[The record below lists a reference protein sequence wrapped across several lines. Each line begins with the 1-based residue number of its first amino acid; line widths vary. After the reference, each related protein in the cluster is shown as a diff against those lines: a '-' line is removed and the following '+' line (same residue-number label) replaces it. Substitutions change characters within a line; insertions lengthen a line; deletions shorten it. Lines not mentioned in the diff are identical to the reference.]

1 MQSSLIDIQ
10 GRKISYLRVSVTDR
24 CDMRCVYCMS
34 ENMEFLP
41 RPEVLTYEELE
52 RLCTVFMSHGVRR
65 IRLTGGEPLVRRD
78 IGDFLLSLGRWIQPH
93 STMPGLD
100 ELTLTTNGSQLTRY
114 ADTLVK
120 AGVRRVNV
128 SLDSLKPE
136 RFSTITRRGNLHQTL
151 EGVRAARDA
160 GLAVRINTVAM
171 KGIND
176 DEFDDLIAWCGEIG
190 ADLCLIETMPMGETG
205 EDRRAQYLPL
215 HAIRLSLQKRWTFES
230 ANGGGGAG
238 PARYVRVAET
248 GQRLGFITP
257 LSHNFCDSCNRV
269 RLSCSGQLYTC
280 LGSDG
285 AVDLR
290 EILRTG
296 GTDADILDAIDR
308 SLARKPLRHDF
319 LIPGNDAK
327 VQGPSRLMSVT
338 GG

>member
-52 RLCTVFMSHGVRR
+52 RLCAVFMQHGVKR

-78 IGDFLLSLGRWIQPH
+78 IGDFLLSLGRWIQPDA
-93 STMPGLD
+93 TTPGLD
-100 ELTLTTNGSQLTRY
+100 ELTLTTNGSQLRRY

-136 RFSTITRRGNLHQTL
+136 RFSAITRRGDLRQTL
-151 EGVRAARDA
+151 DGVRAARDA

-215 HAIRLSLQKRWTFES
+215 HAIRLSLQKRWTFEA
-230 ANGGGGAG
+230 ANGAGGAG

-248 GQRLGFITP
+248 RQKLGFITP

-280 LGSDG
+280 LGSDN

-290 EILRTG
+290 AILRSG
-296 GTDADILDAIDR
+296 GSDEDILRAIDL

-319 LIPGNDAK
+319 LIPDNDAD
-327 VQGPSRLMSVT
+327 VQGPARLMSVT

>member
-1 MQSSLIDIQ
+1 
-10 GRKISYLRVSVTDR
+10 
-24 CDMRCVYCMS
+24 MS

-41 RPEVLTYEELE
+41 RPEVLTYAELE
-52 RLCTVFMSHGVRR
+52 RLCAVFIRHGVRR

-78 IGDFLLSLGRWIQPH
+78 IGDFLLTLGRWIQPDA
-93 STMPGLD
+93 TRPADATGPGLD
-100 ELTLTTNGSQLTRY
+100 ELTLTTNGSQLGRY
-114 ADTLVK
+114 ADLLAR

-128 SLDSLKPE
+128 SLDSLKPD
-136 RFSTITRRGNLHQTL
+136 RFSAITRRGDLYRTL
-151 EGVRAARDA
+151 EGVRAARNA

-176 DEFDDLIAWCGEIG
+176 DEFDDLIVWCGEVG

-215 HAIRLSLQKRWTFES
+215 HAVRLSLQKRWTFEAAS
-230 ANGGGGAG
+230 GAGGAG
-238 PARYVRVAET
+238 PARYVRIGET
-248 GQRLGFITP
+248 GQNLGFITP

-290 EILRTG
+290 AILRNG
-296 GTDADILDAIDR
+296 GSDADILEAIDL
-308 SLARKPLRHDF
+308 SLSRKPLRHEF
-319 LIPGNDAK
+319 LIPDNDAK
-327 VQGPSRLMSVT
+327 VRGPTRLMSVT